1 MAPTREEIAR
11 RIAEVTTGTGRRPV
25 VGLGIDGAYVP
36 PRPDS
41 ARGRRPGRRR
51 PRAKRARGQGQWR
64 EAKGFRFYLMAG
76 ERIIHLLS
84 WHQVQTEA
92 DLGAAL
98 QQVKE
103 AGLIPEAQVRL
114 WVVCDGAAWIWKHVQ
129 TLFPHAQQVLDY
141 SHRAEYLHKVAQ
153 AQYGATG
160 QAVEWVEATLT
171 RLYLGKVAAV
181 LGGLRR
187 MHATSAEAAQ
197 ALAKCRDYLETHRG
211 RTHYRKL
218 RHGGYP
224 LGSGGIESANK
235 FICHV
240 RLKRSGAWWY
250 ELNSNQMLALPCAKY
265 NGTFTQ
271 LFARHHQRLRAV

>member
-25 VGLGIDGAYVP
+25 VVLGIDGAYVP
-36 PRPDS
+36 TRPDS

-51 PRAKRARGQGQWR
+51 PRAKRARWQGQWR

-141 SHRAEYLHKVAQ
+141 
-153 AQYGATG
+153 
-160 QAVEWVEATLT
+160 
-171 RLYLGKVAAV
+171 
-181 LGGLRR
+181 
-187 MHATSAEAAQ
+187 
-197 ALAKCRDYLETHRG
+197 
-211 RTHYRKL
+211 
-218 RHGGYP
+218 
-224 LGSGGIESANK
+224 
-235 FICHV
+235 
-240 RLKRSGAWWY
+240 
-250 ELNSNQMLALPCAKY
+250 
-265 NGTFTQ
+265 
-271 LFARHHQRLRAV
+271 